1 MDNKWQDE
9 VRVVL
14 KPLLMCSV
22 EQRYQLFLLTK
33 FGKAN
38 ISNIDMQGS
47 IGNVTDSIVGILMRM
62 GRVDEFLKEF
72 RALPKPEWY
81 KE

>member
-9 VRVVL
+9 IRSVL

-38 ISNIDMQGS
+38 ISSIDMQGS
-47 IGNVTDSIVGILMRM
+47 IGNVTNSIVGILMRM
-62 GRVDEFLKEF
+62 GNVGEFMEEF
-72 RALPKPEWY
+72 RKLPKPEWY